1 MLVIKDLIE
10 EIYEELD
17 GARGYAENALK
28 LKDKDKSLSEMYIS
42 MAKEELGHMNRLHDQ
57 IVRIISEYR
66 IKNGEAPKGMEEI
79 YEWQHQKIIQCSA
92 EIKVLIES
100 YK

>member
-1 MLVIKDLIE
+1 MLIMKDLVE
-10 EIYEELD
+10 EIYEELE
-17 GARGYAENALK
+17 GAREYAENALR
-28 LKDKDKSLSEMYIS
+28 LRDKDKSLSEMYLG

-66 IKNGEAPKGMEEI
+66 IKNGEAPRGMEEI
-79 YEWQHQKIIQCSA
+79 YEWQHKKIIQCSA
-92 EIKVLIES
+92 EVKVLIES